1 MQGVD
6 PAVGKKGHYS
16 RSGSSAVSASG
27 SSQPTTLPDSDDDD
41 EGGITDDAGER
52 QEPGNLSGKAIHPE
66 TLKGYHYG
74 GRSKAA
80 ETRVSVGKNV
90 DFDAHFCL
98 IDPLFGSHCSHH
110 FSSHLRKTKHKF
122 PHQRPH
128 VAQQG

>member
-1 MQGVD
+1 MHGVD
-6 PAVGKKGHYS
+6 PAMGKKGHLS

-27 SSQPTTLPDSDDDD
+27 SSQPTTLPDSDDGD